1 MQTIKKFYS
10 RFFDTEISSFE
21 SILLSIAAVLIVV
34 SVAYRLNEIF
44 S

>member
-1 MQTIKKFYS
+1 MKTINKIYS
-10 RFFDTEISSFE
+10 KFFDTEISTFE
-21 SILLSIAAVLIVV
+21 SILLSVAAVLIVV